1 MKTLTP
7 ILLLFFT
14 ALLGYQCGNVASSS
28 VQGTVIR
35 GNIQN
40 AAGLQAF
47 FDKMLVNKANQVLD
61 KADIGNDGQFELSFP
76 EGLEPG
82 MYRLRIGAKKI
93 NLVFDQNES
102 LVKVDGDL
110 NTIQSFDYQVEGSPS
125 SQQYTEFMKGL
136 VTQSINPNEIGGY
149 VAQDGT
155 SPMLGLAISYQI
167 LGRNAQF
174 LNVLKTAQTKMSE
187 AYPTSEYSNDFATF
201 VAQTEATVAQQMASE
216 RIAVGQEAPDIRLPN
231 PQGKEMALSEL
242 RGKVVLLDFWASWCG
257 PCRRENPNV
266 VRVYNKYK
274 DRGFTVFS
282 VSLDGLD
289 SRTKARFSSEEQA
302 QQQLE
307 SSRDRWVKAIEQ
319 DGLPW
324 QYHVSDLKK
333 WECAPAQEY
342 GVRSIPRTFLIDR
355 DGKIA
360 AINLRGAEAL
370 EQELLKL
377 L

>member
-1 MKTLTP
+1 
-7 ILLLFFT
+7 
-14 ALLGYQCGNVASSS
+14 
-28 VQGTVIR
+28 
-35 GNIQN
+35 
-40 AAGLQAF
+40 
-47 FDKMLVNKANQVLD
+47 
-61 KADIGNDGQFELSFP
+61 
-76 EGLEPG
+76 
-82 MYRLRIGAKKI
+82 
-93 NLVFDQNES
+93 
-102 LVKVDGDL
+102 
-110 NTIQSFDYQVEGSPS
+110 
-125 SQQYTEFMKGL
+125 
-136 VTQSINPNEIGGY
+136 
-149 VAQDGT
+149 
-155 SPMLGLAISYQI
+155 
-167 LGRNAQF
+167 
-174 LNVLKTAQTKMSE
+174 
-187 AYPTSEYSNDFATF
+187 
-201 VAQTEATVAQQMASE
+201 
-216 RIAVGQEAPDIRLPN
+216 
-231 PQGKEMALSEL
+231 
-242 RGKVVLLDFWASWCG
+242 
-257 PCRRENPNV
+257 
-266 VRVYNKYK
+266 
-274 DRGFTVFS
+274 FS